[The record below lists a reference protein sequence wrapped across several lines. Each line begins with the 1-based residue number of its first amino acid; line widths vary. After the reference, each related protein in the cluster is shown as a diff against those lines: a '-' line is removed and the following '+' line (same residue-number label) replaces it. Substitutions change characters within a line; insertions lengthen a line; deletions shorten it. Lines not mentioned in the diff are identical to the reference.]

1 MAMSGGYEA
10 TMWSDSVAQ
19 PGSPAFRPGSHPRAP
34 VAGQTQGLLDQ
45 RATAGLAPVPLRLRK
60 ARRQRRADSAAPVY
74 HVSWGHTWELY
85 LGERRLLSIQ
95 LPRHALF
102 NKYRPEE
109 VIMPVPAERLAVKLR
124 ELPQVEELAVLV
136 ELEKDPILAARIAGQ
151 WFGVHR
157 WLRRPYILSED
168 EVRAHRASHK
178 PRATAS
184 IR

>member
-10 TMWSDSVAQ
+10 MMWRDSATQ
-19 PGSPAFRPGSHPRAP
+19 PGAPAFSPGFHPKAP
-34 VAGQTQGLLDQ
+34 VAGQTQGLLDHGV
-45 RATAGLAPVPLRLRK
+45 TAGPSPVPLRLRK
-60 ARRQRRADSAAPVY
+60 ARRQRRADSSAPVY

-136 ELEKDPILAARIAGQ
+136 EQEKDPILAARIAGQ

-157 WLRRPYILSED
+157 WLRHPYILSED
-168 EVRAHRASHK
+168 EVRAHRRSQK
-178 PRATAS
+178 RRATAS